1 MPFEKKWLR
10 LDPSCFR
17 TRGTWAGNAAKEK
30 MNNVHFN
37 PCRAHKLIIMFKK
50 IIFGSAA
57 FFVATFSIAQEKID
71 TTVVPNFVL
80 DPVSIRDVWSANKTA
95 PFAVTN
101 LLPKDIEKINTGVD
115 LPFLLRF
122 TPSLTVTSDAG
133 NGIGYTGLWIRG
145 SDPTRVNVSINGV
158 PLNDPESQQV
168 FWVNTPDLASSTS
181 NIQIQRGVGTSS
193 NGTGSFGGSIHLDTD
208 TDLERDFVRLNTG
221 GGSFG
226 STKLMVEIGSR
237 RSPNFEYNLRA
248 SSIQSNGYI
257 DRAETRLFS
266 YFTKGKWRLTQAEN
280 RKSEL
285 TIFAFGGKENTYQ
298 AWNGTPFEKLFGTTA
313 DILAFAG
320 RNGASQVDID
330 NLLNSGRTYNA
341 YMYEN
346 EIDNYAQD
354 HAQAHYFSSKKKNG
368 VTHEFRAAGHF
379 THGQGFFEQFRADEE
394 VANYNM
400 LPHIINGDT
409 ITTTNLVRRR
419 WLNNNFYGVTG
430 SYVLKKQNVTSTT
443 GFGANH
449 YSGQHYGRV
458 IATGNPLIFV
468 VDHEYYYGQSDKYDA
483 NAFSKIEWAVV
494 PKKILVNADIQ
505 ARFISYQTKG
515 TDNDQRSYD
524 VNSSSQFF
532 NPKVGV
538 RYFMNKS
545 LSFYGS
551 VAQSGK
557 EPNRNDFV
565 DAPSGRTPQNEY
577 MTDYE
582 AGLHFENDK
591 LFQFDVNVYS
601 MNYDNQLVLTGAV
614 NDVGAPLR
622 TNVAE
627 SFRRGV
633 ELSSTAYFNQQRL
646 KVNGNITFSE
656 NKIIDFQER
665 ILRYYEDYTSAEEV
679 IDRGKTNIA
688 FSPNFIAG
696 LSAEY
701 QVFPHGWRVS
711 MKPVRKQLYLLFN
724 EKFVGKQHLDNTGS
738 NTAVITAFAVSDF
751 GIQWDSK
758 YGPKP
763 SVKITFWVNNAF
775 NRMYSSNGY
784 AFSYIYGETI
794 TERFYY
800 PQAGRN
806 YMLNFAVEIN

>member
-1 MPFEKKWLR
+1 
-10 LDPSCFR
+10 
-17 TRGTWAGNAAKEK
+17 
-30 MNNVHFN
+30 
-37 PCRAHKLIIMFKK
+37 MFKK
-50 IIFGSAA
+50 LIFVIVA
-57 FFVATFSIAQEKID
+57 FFVATDLFAQVVATDLFATEKKD
-71 TTVVPNFVL
+71 TTVVPGYVM
-80 DPVSIRDVWSANKTA
+80 DPISIRDVWSANNTA

-101 LLPKDIEKINTGVD
+101 LLPKDIEKINIGVD

-181 NIQIQRGVGTSS
+181 NIQIQRGIGTSA

-208 TDLERDFVRLNTG
+208 TDLERNFARFNTG

-226 STKLMVEIGSR
+226 SNKLMVEIGSK
-237 RSPNFEYNLRA
+237 RSPKFEYNARV
-248 SSIQSNGYI
+248 SHIQSNGYI

-266 YFTKGKWRLTQAEN
+266 YFTKGKFSLQKEEN
-280 RKSEL
+280 RKKEL
-285 TIFAFGGKENTYQ
+285 TFFVFGGKENTYQ
-298 AWNGTPFEKLFGTTA
+298 AWNGTPYEKLFGTTE
-313 DILAFAG
+313 DVLAFAG
-320 RNGASQVDID
+320 RNGSSQADID

-341 YMYEN
+341 YLYEN
-346 EIDNYAQD
+346 EIDNYAQH

-368 VTHEFRAAGHF
+368 IAHEFRAAAHF
-379 THGQGFFEQFRADEE
+379 THGEGYFEQFKTDQD
-394 VANYNM
+394 VASYN
-400 LPHIINGDT
+400 LVPNILNGDT

-430 SYVLKKQNVTSTT
+430 SYVLKKNNFTSTT
-443 GFGANH
+443 GIGANH
-449 YSGQHYGRV
+449 YNGQHYGRV
-458 IATGNPLIFV
+458 IATGNPLVFD
-468 VDHEYYYGQSDKYDA
+468 VDHQYYYGQSDKYDA
-483 NAFSKIEWAVV
+483 NAFTKIEWSIV
-494 PKKILVNADIQ
+494 PKKFVVNADIQ
-505 ARFISYQTKG
+505 ARYVAYNTKG
-515 TDNDQRSYD
+515 VDNDQRAYD
-524 VNSSSQFF
+524 VNTSSQFF
-532 NPKVGV
+532 NPKLGL
-538 RYFMNKS
+538 RYFVNKNTS
-545 LSFYGS
+545 LYGS

-557 EPNRNDFV
+557 EPNRSDFV
-565 DAPSGRTPQNEY
+565 DAIAGQTPKNEY

-582 AGLHFENDK
+582 LGMHFENDK
-591 LFQFDVNVYS
+591 LFQFNANAYY
-601 MNYDNQLVLTGAV
+601 MNYSNQLVLTGAL

-622 TNVAE
+622 TNVAN
-627 SFRRGV
+627 SYRRGI
-633 ELSSTAYFNQQRL
+633 ELSAVALFNQQRL
-646 KVNGNITFSE
+646 KVNGNITLSE

-665 ILRYYEDYTSAEEV
+665 ITRYYEDYTSVEEV
-679 IDRGKTNIA
+679 ISRGKTDIA
-688 FSPNFIAG
+688 FSPNVIAG

-701 QVFPHGWRVS
+701 QVFPHGWRMT

-738 NTAVITAFAVSDF
+738 STAVITAFAVSDF

-784 AFSYIYGETI
+784 AYSYIYGDTV

-806 YMLNFAVEIN
+806 YMLNFAFEIN

>member
-1 MPFEKKWLR
+1 
-10 LDPSCFR
+10 
-17 TRGTWAGNAAKEK
+17 
-30 MNNVHFN
+30 
-37 PCRAHKLIIMFKK
+37 MFKK

-57 FFVATFSIAQEKID
+57 FFVASISIAQDKAD
-71 TTVVPNFVL
+71 TTGVPSFVM

-101 LLPKDIEKINTGVD
+101 LLPKDIEKINNGVD

-181 NIQIQRGVGTSS
+181 NIQLQRGIGTSS

-208 TDLERDFVRLNTG
+208 TDLERNFVRINTG

-226 STKLMVEIGSR
+226 SAKLMVEIGNR
-237 RSPNFEYNLRA
+237 RSPKFEYNLRV

-257 DRAETRLFS
+257 DRADTRLFS
-266 YFTKGKWRLTQAEN
+266 YFTKGKWRLTQEEN

-285 TIFAFGGKENTYQ
+285 TIFVFGGKENTYQ

-368 VTHEFRAAGHF
+368 LTHEFRAAAHF

-409 ITTTNLVRRR
+409 ITTTNVVRRR

-430 SYVLKKQNVTSTT
+430 SYVLKTKNFTSTT
-443 GFGANH
+443 GLGANH
-449 YSGQHYGRV
+449 YNGQHYGRV

-468 VDHEYYYGQSDKYDA
+468 VDHQYYYGQSDKYDA

-494 PKKILVNADIQ
+494 PKKIMVNADIQ

-524 VNSSSQFF
+524 VNTTAQFF

-545 LSFYGS
+545 VSFYGS
-551 VAQSGK
+551 VARSGK

-565 DAPSGRTPQNEY
+565 DAPSDRTPQNEY

-582 AGLHFENDK
+582 AGLHFENDR
-591 LFQFDVNVYS
+591 LFQFDVNVYA

-622 TNVAE
+622 TNVAK
-627 SFRRGV
+627 SYRRGV
-633 ELSSTAYFNQQRL
+633 ELSSVALFNQQRL
-646 KVNGNITFSE
+646 KVNGNITLSE

-665 ILRYYEDYTSAEEV
+665 IFNYDSYAEEV
-679 IDRGKTNIA
+679 ISRGKTDIA

-696 LSAEY
+696 MSAEY

-738 NTAVITAFAVSDF
+738 STAVITAFAVSDF

-775 NRMYSSNGY
+775 NRMYASNGY
-784 AFSYIYGETI
+784 AFSYIYGSTV

-806 YMLNFAVEIN
+806 YMLNFAFEIN

>member
-1 MPFEKKWLR
+1 ML
-10 LDPSCFR
+10 
-17 TRGTWAGNAAKEK
+17 
-30 MNNVHFN
+30 
-37 PCRAHKLIIMFKK
+37 KK
-50 IIFGSAA
+50 IAFVGCALFVTTHLFG
-57 FFVATFSIAQEKID
+57 QEKQD
-71 TTVVPNFVL
+71 TTGVPSFVL
-80 DPVSIRDVWSANKTA
+80 EPISIRDVWSANKTA
-95 PFAVTN
+95 PYAVTN
-101 LLPKDIEKINTGVD
+101 LLPKDIEKINNGVD

-181 NIQIQRGVGTSS
+181 NIQIQRGVGTSA

-208 TDLERDFVRLNTG
+208 TDLERNFVRFNTG

-226 STKLMVEIGSR
+226 SNKLMVEIASK
-237 RSPNFEYNLRA
+237 RSPKFEYNARV

-257 DRAETRLFS
+257 DRAETKLFS
-266 YFTKGKWRLTQAEN
+266 YFTKGKWRLSQQEN

-285 TIFAFGGKENTYQ
+285 TVFVFGGKENTYQ
-298 AWNGTPFEKLFGTTA
+298 AWNGTPYEKLFGTTA

-320 RNGASQVDID
+320 RNGASQADID

-341 YMYEN
+341 YLYEN
-346 EIDNYAQD
+346 EIDNYAQH
-354 HAQAHYFSSKKKNG
+354 HAQGHYFSSKKKNNI
-368 VTHEFRAAGHF
+368 VHEFRAAAHF
-379 THGQGFFEQFRADEE
+379 THGQGYFEQFRVNED

-400 LPHIINGDT
+400 LPHIENGDT

-430 SYVLKKQNVTSTT
+430 SYVLKNNRFVSTT

-468 VDHEYYYGQSDKYDA
+468 VDHEYYYGKSDKYDA
-483 NAFSKIEWAVV
+483 NAFTKMEWAVV
-494 PKKILVNADIQ
+494 PKKLMVNADLQ
-505 ARFISYQTKG
+505 TRFISYVTMG
-515 TDNDQRSYD
+515 TDNDQRGYD
-524 VNSSSQFF
+524 VNMSTQFF

-545 LSFYGS
+545 VSMYGS
-551 VAQSGK
+551 VARSGK

-565 DAPSGRTPQNEY
+565 DAPFGRTPQNEY
-577 MTDYE
+577 MTDFE
-582 AGLHFENDK
+582 AGFHFENDK

-601 MNYDNQLVLTGAV
+601 MNYNNQLVLTGAV

-622 TNVAE
+622 TNVAK
-627 SFRRGV
+627 SYRRGV
-633 ELSSTAYFNQQRL
+633 ELSAVALFNQQRL
-646 KVNGNITFSE
+646 KVNGNITLSE

-665 ILRYYEDYTSAEEV
+665 IFNYDTYAEET
-679 IDRGKTNIA
+679 IARGNTNIA
-688 FSPNFIAG
+688 FSPNMIAG

-701 QVFPHGWRVS
+701 QVFPHDWRMT

-806 YMLNFAVEIN
+806 YMLNFAFEIN

>member
-1 MPFEKKWLR
+1 
-10 LDPSCFR
+10 
-17 TRGTWAGNAAKEK
+17 
-30 MNNVHFN
+30 
-37 PCRAHKLIIMFKK
+37 MFKK
-50 IIFGSAA
+50 IVFVSVAL
-57 FFVATFSIAQEKID
+57 FVASSSIAQEKND
-71 TTVVPNFVL
+71 TTIVPTFVL
-80 DPVSIRDVWSANKTA
+80 NPISIRDVWSAENDA
-95 PFAVTN
+95 PFALTN
-101 LLPKDIEKINTGVD
+101 LKPMDIDKINTGVD

-168 FWVNTPDLASSTS
+168 FWVNTPDLASSSS
-181 NIQIQRGVGTSS
+181 NIQVQRGIGTSS
-193 NGTGSFGGSIHLDTD
+193 NGTGSFGGSIHMDTD
-208 TDLERDFVRLNTG
+208 TDLERNFVRLNTG

-226 STKLMVEIGSR
+226 SNKLMVEIGSR
-237 RSPNFEYNLRA
+237 RSPKFEYNLRA

-266 YFTKGKWRLTQAEN
+266 YFTKGKWRLSQDEN

-285 TIFAFGGKENTYQ
+285 TIFVFGGKENTYQ
-298 AWNGTPFEKLFGTTA
+298 AWNGTPYEKLFGATA

-341 YMYEN
+341 YLYEN

-368 VTHEFRAAGHF
+368 TTHEFRAAAHF
-379 THGQGFFEQFRADEE
+379 THGQGFFEQFRADEN

-400 LPHIINGDT
+400 LPHIVNGDT
-409 ITTTNLVRRR
+409 ITTTNVVRRR

-430 SYVLKKQNVTSTT
+430 SYLLKKNNFTSTT

-494 PKKILVNADIQ
+494 PRKLILNADVQ
-505 ARFISYQTKG
+505 ARYVAYKTKG
-515 TDNDQRSYD
+515 TDNDQRAYD
-524 VNSSSQFF
+524 VNTSAQFF
-532 NPKVGV
+532 NPKVGL
-538 RYFMNKS
+538 RYFVNQNTS
-545 LSFYGS
+545 LYGS
-551 VAQSGK
+551 VAHSGK

-565 DAPSGRTPQNEY
+565 DAPFGAIPQSEY

-601 MNYDNQLVLTGAV
+601 MNYSNQLVLTGAL

-622 TNVAE
+622 TNVAK
-627 SFRRGV
+627 SYRRGI
-633 ELSSTAYFNQQRL
+633 ELSSSAYFKQRL
-646 KVNGNITFSE
+646 RVGANLTLSE
-656 NKIIDFQER
+656 NEIIDFQER
-665 ILRYYEDYTSAEEV
+665 IFNYDTYAEEV
-679 IDRGKTNIA
+679 ISRGTTNIA
-688 FSPNFIAG
+688 FSPNVIAG
-696 LSAEY
+696 VTAEY
-701 QVFPHGWRVS
+701 QVFPHGWRMT

-775 NRMYSSNGY
+775 NRMYASNGY
-784 AFSYIYGETI
+784 AFSYIYGSTV

-806 YMLNFAVEIN
+806 YMLNFSFEIN

>member
-1 MPFEKKWLR
+1 
-10 LDPSCFR
+10 
-17 TRGTWAGNAAKEK
+17 
-30 MNNVHFN
+30 
-37 PCRAHKLIIMFKK
+37 MFKK
-50 IIFGSAA
+50 IVLFSSVFFAA
-57 FFVATFSIAQEKID
+57 TGLFAQEKPD
-71 TTVVPNFVL
+71 TTVVPTFTME
-80 DPVSIRDVWSANKTA
+80 PISIRDVWSANKTA

-101 LLPKDIEKINTGVD
+101 LLPKDIEKINNGVD

-181 NIQIQRGVGTSS
+181 NIQIQRGIGTSA

-208 TDLERDFVRLNTG
+208 TDLESNFVRVNTG

-226 STKLMVEIGSR
+226 SAKLMVEIGNKAR
-237 RSPNFEYNLRA
+237 PNFEYNVRA
-248 SSIQSNGYI
+248 SRILSNGYI
-257 DRAETRLFS
+257 DRAQTSLYS
-266 YFTKGKWRLTQAEN
+266 YFSKGKFTLLKEKN
-280 RKSEL
+280 RSKEL
-285 TIFAFGGKENTYQ
+285 TFFAFGGYERTYQ
-298 AWNGTPFEKLFGTTA
+298 AWNGTPYEKLFGTA
-313 DILAFAG
+313 DDILAFAG
-320 RNGASQVDID
+320 RNGLSESATN

-341 YMYEN
+341 YTYEN
-346 EIDNYAQD
+346 EIDNYTQH
-354 HAQAHYFSSKKKNG
+354 HAQAHYFSSNKKNG
-368 VTHEFRAAGHF
+368 TVREFRTAFHY
-379 THGQGFFEQFRADEE
+379 THGQGYFEQFKTDQDL
-394 VANYNM
+394 ANYNM
-400 LPHIINGDT
+400 SPQILNGDT
-409 ITTTNLVRRR
+409 LSSIDLVRRR
-419 WLNNNFYGVTG
+419 WLSNNFYGVTS
-430 SYVLKKQNVTSTT
+430 SYVIKGSNFTSTS
-443 GFGANH
+443 GLGANH
-449 YSGQHYGRV
+449 YSGQHFGRV
-458 IATGNPLIFV
+458 IAIGNPLIFD

-483 NAFSKIEWAVV
+483 NAFSKLEWAVI
-494 PKKILVNADIQ
+494 PRKLIVNADIQ
-505 ARFISYQTKG
+505 ARHVSYQTRG
-515 TDNDQRSYD
+515 TDNDQREYD
-524 VNSSSQFF
+524 VDMSTNFI

-538 RYFMNKS
+538 RYFAGKFVS
-545 LSFYGS
+545 LYAS
-551 VAQSGK
+551 VAHSGK

-565 DAPSGRTPQNEY
+565 DAPFGRTPQNEY

-582 AGLHFENDK
+582 AGFHYENDK

-622 TNVAE
+622 TNVAK
-627 SFRRGV
+627 SYRRGV
-633 ELSSTAYFNQQRL
+633 EFSSTAYFNQQRL
-646 KVNGNITFSE
+646 KVNGNITLSE

-665 ILRYYEDYTSAEEV
+665 IFNYDTFAEEV
-679 IDRGKTNIA
+679 IARGTTNIA
-688 FSPNFIAG
+688 FSPNIVAG
-696 LSAEY
+696 LTAQY
-701 QVFPHGWRVS
+701 QVFPHGWRMT

-738 NTAVITAFAVSDF
+738 STAVITAFAVSDF

-784 AFSYIYGETI
+784 AFSYIYGQTI

-806 YMLNFAVEIN
+806 YMLNFAFEIN

>member
-1 MPFEKKWLR
+1 VPFEKKWLR

-30 MNNVHFN
+30 MNNVHHN
-37 PCRAHKLIIMFKK
+37 PCRAHKVKYMFKK
-50 IIFGSAA
+50 IVFVSFAL
-57 FFVATFSIAQEKID
+57 FVASSSFAQEKKD
-71 TTVVPNFVL
+71 TTIVPTFVL
-80 DPVSIRDVWSANKTA
+80 EPLSIRDVWSAENDA
-95 PFAVTN
+95 PFALTN
-101 LLPKDIEKINTGVD
+101 LKPMDIDKINTGVD

-168 FWVNTPDLASSTS
+168 FWVNTPDLASSSS
-181 NIQIQRGVGTSS
+181 NIQIQRGIGTSS

-208 TDLERDFVRLNTG
+208 TDLERDFVRLNAG

-226 STKLMVEIGSR
+226 SNKLMVEIGSR
-237 RSPNFEYNLRA
+237 RNPNFEYNLRA

-285 TIFAFGGKENTYQ
+285 TFFVFGGKENTYQ
-298 AWNGTPFEKLFGTTA
+298 AWNGTPYEKLFGTTA

-320 RNGASQVDID
+320 RNGASQADIN

-341 YMYEN
+341 YLYEN
-346 EIDNYAQD
+346 EIDNYRQD
-354 HAQAHYFSSKKKNG
+354 HAQAHYFSSRKKNG
-368 VTHEFRAAGHF
+368 ATHEFRTAFHF
-379 THGQGFFEQFRADEE
+379 THGEGYFEQFKTDQD
-394 VANYNM
+394 VTNYNM
-400 LPHIINGDT
+400 LPQIVNGDT
-409 ITTTNLVRRR
+409 LSLTNLVRRR
-419 WLNNNFYGVTG
+419 WLNNNFYGATS
-430 SYVLKKQNVTSTT
+430 SYVIRKSKFTSTS
-443 GFGANH
+443 GVGVNH

-458 IATGNPLIFV
+458 IATGTPLIFV
-468 VDHEYYYGQSDKYDA
+468 VDHQYYYGQSDKYDA
-483 NAFSKIEWAVV
+483 NAFSKFEWAVV
-494 PKKILVNADIQ
+494 PRKLILNADIQ
-505 ARFISYQTKG
+505 ARYVAYKTKG
-515 TDNDQRSYD
+515 TDNDQRAYD
-524 VNSSSQFF
+524 VDMYTNFL
-532 NPKVGV
+532 NPKVGL
-538 RYFMNKS
+538 RYYAGKFVS
-545 LSFYGS
+545 VYAS
-551 VAQSGK
+551 VAHSGK

-565 DAPSGRTPQNEY
+565 DASFGQTPKNEY
-577 MTDYE
+577 MTDIE
-582 AGLHFENDK
+582 AGLHFENDY
-591 LFQFDVNVYS
+591 LFKFDVNLYS
-601 MNYDNQLVLTGAV
+601 MSYNNQLVLTGAL

-622 TNVAE
+622 TNVAQ
-627 SFRRGV
+627 SYRRGI
-633 ELSSTAYFNQQRL
+633 ELSSSAYFKQRL
-646 KVNGNITFSE
+646 KVGANLTLSE

-665 ILRYYEDYTSAEEV
+665 IFNYDNYSEEV
-679 IDRGKTNIA
+679 IARGTTNIA
-688 FSPNFIAG
+688 FSPNVVAG
-696 LSAEY
+696 LRAEY
-701 QVFPHGWRVS
+701 QVFPHGWRMT

-738 NTAVITAFAVSDF
+738 STAVITAFAVSDF

-775 NRMYSSNGY
+775 NRMYASNGY
-784 AFSYIYGETI
+784 AYSYIYGGTV

-806 YMLNFAVEIN
+806 YMLNFAFEIN

>member
-1 MPFEKKWLR
+1 ML
-10 LDPSCFR
+10 
-17 TRGTWAGNAAKEK
+17 
-30 MNNVHFN
+30 
-37 PCRAHKLIIMFKK
+37 KK
-50 IIFGSAA
+50 IAFVGCALFVTTHLFG
-57 FFVATFSIAQEKID
+57 QEKQD
-71 TTVVPNFVL
+71 TTGVPSFVL
-80 DPVSIRDVWSANKTA
+80 EPISIRDVWSANKTA

-101 LLPKDIEKINTGVD
+101 LLPKDIEKINNGVD

-168 FWVNTPDLASSTS
+168 FWVNTPDLASSSS
-181 NIQIQRGVGTSS
+181 NIQIQRGIGTSA

-208 TDLERDFVRLNTG
+208 SDLEQNFVRLNGG

-226 STKLMVEIGSR
+226 SYKMMIEIGNR
-237 RSPNFEYNLRA
+237 RSPKFDYNLRV
-248 SSIQSNGYI
+248 SNIQSNGYI
-257 DRAETRLFS
+257 DRARTRLFS
-266 YFTKGKWRLTQAEN
+266 YFTKGKWRIVDTEN
-280 RKSEL
+280 RKNEL
-285 TIFAFGGKENTYQ
+285 TFFIFGGKENTYQ
-298 AWNGTPFEKLFGTTA
+298 AWNGTPYEKLFGTTA
-313 DILAFAG
+313 DILNYAG
-320 RNGASQVDID
+320 RNGLSQVNTE

-341 YMYEN
+341 YLYEN
-346 EIDNYAQD
+346 EIDNYSQD
-354 HAQAHYFSSKKKNG
+354 HAQGHYLATKKKNNT
-368 VTHEFRAAGHF
+368 THEFRVAAHF
-379 THGQGFFEQFRADEE
+379 THGQGYFEQFKEDQDFT
-394 VANYNM
+394 NYNM
-400 LPHIINGDT
+400 SPIIVNGDS
-409 ITTTNLVRRR
+409 ITSANLVRRR
-419 WLNNNFYGVTG
+419 WLNNNFYGITG
-430 SYVLKKQNVTSTT
+430 SYVLKNNKFVSTT

-449 YSGQHYGRV
+449 YNGQHYGRV
-458 IATGNPLIFV
+458 IATGNPLIFL
-468 VDHEYYYGQSDKYDA
+468 VDHEYYYGKSDKYDA
-483 NAFSKIEWAVV
+483 NAFTKMEWAVV
-494 PKKILVNADIQ
+494 SKKLMVNADLQ
-505 ARFISYQTKG
+505 VRYISYQTSG
-515 TDNDQRSYD
+515 TDNDQRLYD
-524 VNSSSQFF
+524 IDTSTQFF

-545 LSFYGS
+545 VSLYGS

-565 DAPSGRTPQNEY
+565 DAPLGRTPQNEY
-577 MTDYE
+577 MTDFE
-582 AGLHFENDK
+582 AGFHFENDK

-601 MNYDNQLVLTGAV
+601 MNYNNQLVLTGAV

-622 TNVAE
+622 TNVAK
-627 SFRRGV
+627 SYRRGV
-633 ELSSTAYFNQQRL
+633 ELSAGALFNQQRL
-646 KVNGNITFSE
+646 KVNGNITLSE

-665 ILRYYEDYTSAEEV
+665 IFNYDTYSEET
-679 IDRGKTNIA
+679 IARGNTNIA
-688 FSPNFIAG
+688 FSPNLIAG

-701 QVFPHGWRVS
+701 QVFPHGWRMT

-806 YMLNFAVEIN
+806 YMLNFAFEIN

>member
-1 MPFEKKWLR
+1 
-10 LDPSCFR
+10 
-17 TRGTWAGNAAKEK
+17 
-30 MNNVHFN
+30 
-37 PCRAHKLIIMFKK
+37 MFKK
-50 IIFGSAA
+50 IVLFTAA
-57 FFVATFSIAQEKID
+57 LFAATFSFAQEKAD

-80 DPVSIRDVWSANKTA
+80 EPLSIRDVWSANKTA
-95 PFAVTN
+95 PFALT
-101 LLPKDIEKINTGVD
+101 DIKPREIQSINTGVD

-168 FWVNTPDLASSTS
+168 FWVNTPDLASSSS
-181 NIQIQRGVGTSS
+181 NIQVQRGIGTSA

-208 TDLERDFVRLNTG
+208 TDLERDFVRVNTG
-221 GGSFG
+221 GGSFE
-226 STKLMVEIGSR
+226 SAKLMVELGKKAR
-237 RSPNFEYNLRA
+237 PNFEYNARLSHIR
-248 SSIQSNGYI
+248 SNGYI
-257 DRAETRLFS
+257 DRAETNLLS
-266 YFTKGKWRLTQAEN
+266 YFTKGKFTLLKEN
-280 RKSEL
+280 NRSKEL
-285 TIFAFGGKENTYQ
+285 TFFVFGGQERTYQ
-298 AWNGTPFEKLFGTTA
+298 AWNGTPHEKLFGTS
-313 DILAFAG
+313 DEILAFAG
-320 RNGASQVDID
+320 RNGLSESATN

-341 YMYEN
+341 YTYEN
-346 EIDNYAQD
+346 EIDNYTQ
-354 HAQAHYFSSKKKNG
+354 HHVQGHYFSSKKKNG
-368 VTHEFRAAGHF
+368 TMREFRTAFHY
-379 THGQGFFEQFRADEE
+379 THGQGYFEQFKTDQDLAS
-394 VANYNM
+394 YNM
-400 LPHIINGDT
+400 LPQIVNGDT
-409 ITTTNLVRRR
+409 ITTANLVRRR

-430 SYVLKKQNVTSTT
+430 SYVVKNNGFVSTT

-458 IATGNPLIFV
+458 IAMGEPLVFD

-483 NAFSKIEWAVV
+483 NVFSKMEWAVV
-494 PKKILVNADIQ
+494 PNKVMVNADLQ
-505 ARFISYQTKG
+505 ARFISYETKG
-515 TDNDQRSYD
+515 TDNDQRVYD
-524 VNSSSQFF
+524 VNMSTQFF

-545 LSFYGS
+545 VSLYGS
-551 VAQSGK
+551 VARSGK

-565 DAPSGRTPQNEY
+565 DAPFGRTPQNEY

-582 AGLHFENDK
+582 AGFHFENDR

-622 TNVAE
+622 TNVAK
-627 SFRRGV
+627 SYRRGV

-646 KVNGNITFSE
+646 KVNGNITLSE
-656 NKIIDFQER
+656 NRIVDFQER
-665 ILRYYEDYTSAEEV
+665 IFNYDTYAEE
-679 IDRGKTNIA
+679 IIARGTTNIA
-688 FSPNFIAG
+688 FSPNIVAG
-696 LSAEY
+696 LTAEY
-701 QVFPHGWRVS
+701 QVFPHGWHMT

-738 NTAVITAFAVSDF
+738 STAVITAFAVSDF

-775 NRMYSSNGY
+775 NRMYASNGY
-784 AFSYIYGETI
+784 AFSYIYGSTV

-806 YMLNFAVEIN
+806 YMLNFAFEIN

>member
-1 MPFEKKWLR
+1 
-10 LDPSCFR
+10 
-17 TRGTWAGNAAKEK
+17 
-30 MNNVHFN
+30 MNNVHHN
-37 PCRAHKLIIMFKK
+37 PCRAHKVKCMFKK
-50 IIFGSAA
+50 IVFVIVAL
-57 FFVATFSIAQEKID
+57 FVASSSFAQEKKD
-71 TTVVPNFVL
+71 TTTVPTFVL
-80 DPVSIRDVWSANKTA
+80 NPVSIRDVWSAENDA
-95 PFAVTN
+95 PFALTN
-101 LLPKDIEKINTGVD
+101 LKPMDIDKINTGVD

-181 NIQIQRGVGTSS
+181 NIQIQRGIGTSS

-226 STKLMVEIGSR
+226 SNKLMVEIGSR
-237 RSPNFEYNLRA
+237 RSPKFEYNLRA

-298 AWNGTPFEKLFGTTA
+298 AWNGTPYEKLYGTTA

-341 YMYEN
+341 YLYEN

-354 HAQAHYFSSKKKNG
+354 HAQAHYFSSKKNRG
-368 VTHEFRAAGHF
+368 VTHEFRAAAHF

-400 LPHIINGDT
+400 LPHIVNGDT

-430 SYVLKKQNVTSTT
+430 SYVLKKKNFISTT
-443 GFGANH
+443 GLGANH

-483 NAFSKIEWAVV
+483 NAFSRIEWAVV
-494 PKKILVNADIQ
+494 PRKLILNADVQ
-505 ARFISYQTKG
+505 ARYVAYKTKG
-515 TDNDQRSYD
+515 TDNDQREYD
-524 VNSSSQFF
+524 VDMTTNFL
-532 NPKVGV
+532 NPKVGL
-538 RYFMNKS
+538 RYFAGKFVS
-545 LSFYGS
+545 VYAS
-551 VAQSGK
+551 VAHSGK

-565 DAPSGRTPQNEY
+565 DAQFGQTPKNEY
-577 MTDYE
+577 MTDFE
-582 AGLHFENDK
+582 AGLHFKDDYNSTI
-591 LFQFDVNVYS
+591 DVNVYY
-601 MNYDNQLVLTGAV
+601 MNYNNQLVLTGAL

-622 TNVAE
+622 TNVAQ
-627 SFRRGV
+627 SFRRGI
-633 ELSSTAYFNQQRL
+633 ELSSSAYFKQRL
-646 KVNGNITFSE
+646 RVGANLTLSE

-665 ILRYYEDYTSAEEV
+665 ILNYDTYAEEV
-679 IDRGKTNIA
+679 IARGTTNIA
-688 FSPNFIAG
+688 FSPNVVAG
-696 LSAEY
+696 LTAEY
-701 QVFPHGWRVS
+701 QVFPHGWRMT

-738 NTAVITAFAVSDF
+738 NTSVITAFAVSDF

-775 NRMYSSNGY
+775 NRMYASNGY
-784 AFSYIYGETI
+784 AFSYIYGSTV

-806 YMLNFAVEIN
+806 YMLNFAFEIN

>member
-1 MPFEKKWLR
+1 
-10 LDPSCFR
+10 
-17 TRGTWAGNAAKEK
+17 
-30 MNNVHFN
+30 
-37 PCRAHKLIIMFKK
+37 MFKK
-50 IIFGSAA
+50 TIFGIAA
-57 FFVATFSIAQEKID
+57 LFVAAFSIAQEKID
-71 TTVVPNFVL
+71 TTGVPSFVM

-95 PFAVTN
+95 PFALTN

-181 NIQIQRGVGTSS
+181 NIQIQRGIGTSA
-193 NGTGSFGGSIHLDTD
+193 NGTGSFGGSIHLNTD
-208 TDLERDFVRLNTG
+208 TDLERNFARFNAG

-226 STKLMVEIGSR
+226 TNKLMVEIGSK
-237 RSPNFEYNLRA
+237 RSSNFEYNARVSRIA
-248 SSIQSNGYI
+248 SLGYI
-257 DRAETRLFS
+257 DRAETKLFS
-266 YFTKGKWRLTQAEN
+266 YFTKGKWHLKQEEN
-280 RKSEL
+280 RRSEL
-285 TIFAFGGKENTYQ
+285 TVFVFGGKENTYQ
-298 AWNGTPFEKLFGTTA
+298 AWNGTPYEKLYGTTA
-313 DILAFAG
+313 DILNFAG
-320 RNGASQVDID
+320 RNGLSQTDTD

-341 YMYEN
+341 YLYEN
-346 EIDNYAQD
+346 EIDNYAQH
-354 HAQAHYFSSKKKNG
+354 HAQAHYFSSKKKSG
-368 VTHEFRAAGHF
+368 IVHEFRGAAHF
-379 THGQGFFEQFRADEE
+379 THGQGYFEQFMAADSLL
-394 VANYNM
+394 AYNILM
-400 LPHIINGDT
+400 QTSDGDT
-409 ITTTNLVRRR
+409 IYTSDLVRQR

-430 SYVLKKQNVTSTT
+430 SYVLKAKNFTSAT
-443 GFGANH
+443 GVGANH
-449 YSGQHYGRV
+449 YNGQHYGRV
-458 IATGNPLIFV
+458 IAIGNPLIFDI
-468 VDHEYYYGQSDKYDA
+468 DHQYYYGQSDKYDV
-483 NAFSKIEWAVV
+483 NAFSKIEWVVV
-494 PKKILVNADIQ
+494 PKKMTVNADIQ
-505 ARFISYQTKG
+505 ARYISYQTKG
-515 TDNDQRSYD
+515 TDNDQRAYD
-524 VNSSSQFF
+524 VNTSAQFF
-532 NPKVGV
+532 NPKLGI

-545 LSFYGS
+545 ISVYGS
-551 VAQSGK
+551 VAHSGK

-565 DAPSGRTPQNEY
+565 DSSFGRTPKNEY

-582 AGLHFENDK
+582 VGFHFENDK

-601 MNYDNQLVLTGAV
+601 MNYNNQLVLTGAV

-622 TNVAE
+622 TNVLR
-627 SFRRGV
+627 SYRRGV
-633 ELSSTAYFNQQRL
+633 ELSSVAYFNQQRL
-646 KVNGNITFSE
+646 KVNGNITLSE
-656 NKIIDFQER
+656 NKIMDFQER
-665 ILRYYEDYTSAEEV
+665 IFNYVSYAEEV
-679 IDRGKTNIA
+679 ISRGKTDIA
-688 FSPNFIAG
+688 FSPNLIAG

-738 NTAVITAFAVSDF
+738 NTAVITAFAMSDF

-784 AFSYIYGETI
+784 AYSYIYGETV

-806 YMLNFAVEIN
+806 YMLNFAFEIN

>member
-1 MPFEKKWLR
+1 ML
-10 LDPSCFR
+10 
-17 TRGTWAGNAAKEK
+17 
-30 MNNVHFN
+30 
-37 PCRAHKLIIMFKK
+37 KK
-50 IIFGSAA
+50 IAFVGCALFVTTHLFG
-57 FFVATFSIAQEKID
+57 QEKQD
-71 TTVVPNFVL
+71 TTGVPSFVL
-80 DPVSIRDVWSANKTA
+80 EPISIRDVWSANKTA

-101 LLPKDIEKINTGVD
+101 LLPKDIEKINNGVD

-181 NIQIQRGVGTSS
+181 NIQIQRGVGTSA

-208 TDLERDFVRLNTG
+208 TDLERNFVRFNTG
-221 GGSFG
+221 GGSYG
-226 STKLMVEIGSR
+226 SNKIMVEIGSR
-237 RSPNFEYNLRA
+237 RSPKFEYNLRA
-248 SSIQSNGYI
+248 SNIQSNGYI
-257 DRAETRLFS
+257 DRADTHLFS
-266 YFTKGKWRLTQAEN
+266 YFTKGKWRLSQEEN
-280 RKSEL
+280 RKSDL
-285 TIFAFGGKENTYQ
+285 TVFVFGGKENTYQ
-298 AWNGTPFEKLFGTTA
+298 AWNGTPYEKLFGTTA

-320 RNGASQVDID
+320 RNGASQADID

-341 YMYEN
+341 YLYEN
-346 EIDNYAQD
+346 EIDNYAQH
-354 HAQAHYFSSKKKNG
+354 HAQGHYFSSRKKNNI
-368 VTHEFRAAGHF
+368 VHEFRAAAHF
-379 THGQGFFEQFRADEE
+379 THGQGYFEQFRVNED

-400 LPHIINGDT
+400 LPHIENGDT

-430 SYVLKKQNVTSTT
+430 SYVLKNNRFVSTT

-468 VDHEYYYGQSDKYDA
+468 VDHEYYYGKSDKYDA
-483 NAFSKIEWAVV
+483 NAFTKMEWAVV
-494 PKKILVNADIQ
+494 PKKLMVNADLQ
-505 ARFISYQTKG
+505 VRYISYQTSG
-515 TDNDQRSYD
+515 TDNDQRLYD
-524 VNSSSQFF
+524 VDNTTQFF

-545 LSFYGS
+545 VSLYGS
-551 VAQSGK
+551 LAHSGK

-565 DAPSGRTPQNEY
+565 DAPFGRTPQNEY
-577 MTDYE
+577 MTDFE
-582 AGLHFENDK
+582 AGFHFENDK

-622 TNVAE
+622 TNVAK
-627 SFRRGV
+627 SYRRGV
-633 ELSSTAYFNQQRL
+633 ELSAVALFNQQRL

-665 ILRYYEDYTSAEEV
+665 IFNYDTYAEET
-679 IDRGKTNIA
+679 ISRGNTNIA
-688 FSPNFIAG
+688 FSPNMIAG

-701 QVFPHGWRVS
+701 QVFPHGWRMT

-806 YMLNFAVEIN
+806 YMLNFAFEIN